1 MANTKAENVIK
12 LCSVYSNKSVLQE
25 IESVSVEQQL
35 FTNHNGVSYKKLR
48 ILKHSVLTEVHCIQL
63 SFEHT
68 IAK

>member
-12 LCSVYSNKSVLQE
+12 VCSVYNNKSVLRV

-48 ILKHSVLTEVHCIQL
+48 ILPYSVLTEVYCIQL

-68 IAK
+68 RVK